1 VNEINTAKRIGKA
14 IKPATMMKLGRTA
27 NVPINFDCRI
37 FDFLINSESEG
48 WENLLSQ
55 PSDCDH

>member
-1 VNEINTAKRIGKA
+1 
-14 IKPATMMKLGRTA
+14 MKLGSTA

-37 FDFLINSESEG
+37 IDFLINSESEG
-48 WENLLSQ
+48 WENFLSQ